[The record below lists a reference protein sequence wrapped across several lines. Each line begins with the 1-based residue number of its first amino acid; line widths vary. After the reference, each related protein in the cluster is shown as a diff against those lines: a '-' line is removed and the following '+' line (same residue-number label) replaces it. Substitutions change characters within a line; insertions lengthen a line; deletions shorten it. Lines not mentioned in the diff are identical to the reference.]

1 MKLVNDTNFYRVV
14 KNTKNLACVGMIL
27 ALTACGVGDVGPSGE
42 VGPPGPKG
50 DPATTVLTD
59 IQELV
64 ERENNYRD
72 AIGQQPIVEGLA
84 CTLYTVPNTATQIV
98 GASLTTV
105 GTFTHKNVINQ
116 ADSPTSNGHSLLPAN
131 LRAVYQT
138 WYVVKCSGYIVVAD
152 DNWHQ
157 FDLTSDDGSRLTLD
171 GTLLINHDGMHGVS
185 TKSASKFLKYG
196 LHTVLVEYLQGNG
209 NQALSLKMD
218 GSLLQSERFYH

>member
-1 MKLVNDTNFYRVV
+1 MKNVYDTKFLRVV
-14 KNTKNLACVGMIL
+14 KNTKNLLCVGTIL
-27 ALTACGVGDVGPSGE
+27 AMTSGCGVSEIESIPGPQ
-42 VGPPGPKG
+42 GPKG
-50 DPATTVLTD
+50 DPAPTVTLTD
-59 IQELV
+59 EQELV
-64 ERENNYRD
+64 AMENRYRD

-98 GASLTTV
+98 GASLTTI

-116 ADSPTSNGHSLLPAN
+116 ADSPTTSGHSLLPAN
-131 LRAVYQT
+131 LRSVYQT
-138 WYVVKCSGYIVVAD
+138 WYVVKCSGYIVVSD

-209 NQALSLKMD
+209 NQALSVKMD